1 MYWSRFGGFTATK
14 TRDTS
19 AYGYH
24 YLSGL
29 LRLETNRTIVN
40 ISRTAGVPEQNMH
53 HYISES
59 PWPGPGVIA
68 QVRNEI
74 AQHPYFA
81 HESVLI
87 LDESADDKAGQGS
100 AGAGRQY
107 NGRLGKVD
115 VCQVGVFLALAKDGL
130 SCWIDGE
137 LFLPEAWFDDD
148 HAALR
153 ERAGVP
159 QERTFLTK
167 PELGWQ
173 LIARAQQEGVPFR
186 ALVCDELYGRSI
198 AFRRQLH
205 AAAIEYYADIP
216 ANTRVYLSRPEIGI
230 PKSKRGP
237 KATNPRVLSPASMR
251 VDDLRHH
258 PKTLWQTLTLRPTER
273 GMLTADFARMRV
285 WTVDDDLTVTEEWL
299 LIRRDGKQ
307 HSYSMSNAPILTPLK
322 TMALRK
328 SQRFFIERSNQD
340 AKSEFG
346 WDEFQATKFRAW
358 EHQLALTILAQWFIA
373 ETRLDWQDEYAR
385 DPVLLDRYHTTILPA
400 LSVANVRALL
410 RAAMPLPQL
419 SPADAAALVV
429 KHLDNRTR
437 SRTSRLQ
444 NRAGP

>member
-1 MYWSRFGGFTATK
+1 
-14 TRDTS
+14 
-19 AYGYH
+19 
-24 YLSGL
+24 
-29 LRLETNRTIVN
+29 
-40 ISRTAGVPEQNMH
+40 
-53 HYISES
+53 
-59 PWPGPGVIA
+59 
-68 QVRNEI
+68 
-74 AQHPYFA
+74 
-81 HESVLI
+81 
-87 LDESADDKAGQGS
+87 
-100 AGAGRQY
+100 
-107 NGRLGKVD
+107 
-115 VCQVGVFLALAKDGL
+115 
-130 SCWIDGE
+130 
-137 LFLPEAWFDDD
+137 
-148 HAALR
+148 
-153 ERAGVP
+153 
-159 QERTFLTK
+159 
-167 PELGWQ
+167 
-173 LIARAQQEGVPFR
+173 
-186 ALVCDELYGRSI
+186 
-198 AFRRQLH
+198 
-205 AAAIEYYADIP
+205 
-216 ANTRVYLSRPEIGI
+216 
-230 PKSKRGP
+230 
-237 KATNPRVLSPASMR
+237 
-251 VDDLRHH
+251 
-258 PKTLWQTLTLRPTER
+258 
-273 GMLTADFARMRV
+273 MRV

-385 DPVLLDRYHTTILPA
+385 DPELLDRYHTTILPA

>member
-1 MYWSRFGGFTATK
+1 
-14 TRDTS
+14 
-19 AYGYH
+19 
-24 YLSGL
+24 
-29 LRLETNRTIVN
+29 
-40 ISRTAGVPEQNMH
+40 MH

-59 PWPGPGVIA
+59 PWSGEGVIK

-74 AQHPYFA
+74 AQHPHFT

-115 VCQVGVFLALAKDGL
+115 LCQVGVFLALAKDGL
-130 SCWIDGE
+130 SCWIDGD
-137 LFLPEAWFDDD
+137 LFLPEVWFDND
-148 HAALR
+148 HAELR
-153 ERAGVP
+153 EQVGVP
-159 QERTFLTK
+159 KERTFLTK

-173 LIARAQQEGVPFR
+173 LIVRAQQEGVPFC
-186 ALVCDELYGRSI
+186 ALVCDELYGRSV
-198 AFRRQLH
+198 AFRRQMN
-205 AAAIEYYADIP
+205 AAEIEYYADIP
-216 ANTRVYLSRPEIGI
+216 VNTRVYLSRPEIGI
-230 PKSKRGP
+230 PENKRGP

-251 VDDLRHH
+251 VAELRHH

-299 LIRRDGKQ
+299 LIRRDGKK

-385 DPVLLDRYHTTILPA
+385 DPELLRRYQTTILPA
-400 LSVANVRALL
+400 LSVANVRSLL

-419 SPADAAALVV
+419 SPAEAAALVV

-437 SRTSRLQ
+437 SRSSRML

>member
-1 MYWSRFGGFTATK
+1 
-14 TRDTS
+14 
-19 AYGYH
+19 
-24 YLSGL
+24 
-29 LRLETNRTIVN
+29 
-40 ISRTAGVPEQNMH
+40 MH

-59 PWPGPGVIA
+59 PWPGAGVIA

-87 LDESADDKAGQGS
+87 LDESADDKAGQSS

-115 VCQVGVFLALAKDGL
+115 LCQVGVFLALAKDGL

-137 LFLPEAWFDDD
+137 LFLPESWFDDD

-153 ERAGVP
+153 ERVGVP
-159 QERTFLTK
+159 QERTFRTK

-173 LIARAQQEGVPFR
+173 LIVRAQQEGVPFR

-198 AFRRQLH
+198 AFRRQLN

-230 PKSKRGP
+230 PKNDRGA
-237 KATNPRVLSPASMR
+237 KARNPRVLSPTPMR
-251 VDDLRHH
+251 VDELRHH
-258 PKTLWQTLTLRPTER
+258 PKTIWQTLTLRPTER

-285 WTVDDDLTVTEEWL
+285 WTIDDDLTVTEEWL

-307 HSYSMSNAPILTPLK
+307 HSYSMSNALILTPLK

-385 DPVLLDRYHTTILPA
+385 DPDLLDRYNTTILPA

-419 SPADAAALVV
+419 SPAEAAALVV

-437 SRTSRLQ
+437 SRSSRMQ

>member
-1 MYWSRFGGFTATK
+1 
-14 TRDTS
+14 
-19 AYGYH
+19 
-24 YLSGL
+24 
-29 LRLETNRTIVN
+29 
-40 ISRTAGVPEQNMH
+40 MH

-59 PWPGPGVIA
+59 PWSGEGVIK

-74 AQHPYFA
+74 AQHPHFT

-115 VCQVGVFLALAKDGL
+115 LCQVGVFLALAKDGL
-130 SCWIDGE
+130 SCWIDGD
-137 LFLPEAWFDDD
+137 LFLPEVWFDND
-148 HAALR
+148 HAELR
-153 ERAGVP
+153 EQVGVP
-159 QERTFLTK
+159 KERTFLTK

-173 LIARAQQEGVPFR
+173 LIVRAQQEGVPFC
-186 ALVCDELYGRSI
+186 ALVCDERYGRSV
-198 AFRRQLH
+198 AFRRQMN
-205 AAAIEYYADIP
+205 AAEIEYYADIP
-216 ANTRVYLSRPEIGI
+216 VNTRVYLSRPEIGI
-230 PKSKRGP
+230 PENKRGP

-251 VDDLRHH
+251 VAELRHH

-299 LIRRDGKQ
+299 LIRRDGKK

-385 DPVLLDRYHTTILPA
+385 DPELLRRYQTTILPA
-400 LSVANVRALL
+400 LSVANVRSLL

-419 SPADAAALVV
+419 SPAEAAALVV

-437 SRTSRLQ
+437 SRSSRML